1 MTTPFNPN
9 VISDMGFTPLDLVDI
24 TIGRVTAKVYPKI
37 TPTMQIFDHAHAWQ
51 INKTALYNLP
61 ADFKLIIDAFGAQ
74 LNATSTVKG
83 IMSGWKR
90 FFSDHWYNFN
100 HLMIMS
106 FHNLEG
112 RVINDTTTVA
122 TPRSSCPCRMGSSP
136 PVSRGMSSS
145 SGCNASL
152 ILPPSS
158 WLGRT
163 PLAQSFVRPIT
174 LSSPK
179 KLARWSTVIMGITL

>member
-74 LNATSTVKG
+74 LNATLTVEG
-83 IMSGWKR
+83 IVSDWK
-90 FFSDHWYNFN
+90 
-100 HLMIMS
+100 
-106 FHNLEG
+106 
-112 RVINDTTTVA
+112 
-122 TPRSSCPCRMGSSP
+122 
-136 PVSRGMSSS
+136 
-145 SGCNASL
+145 
-152 ILPPSS
+152 
-158 WLGRT
+158 
-163 PLAQSFVRPIT
+163 
-174 LSSPK
+174 
-179 KLARWSTVIMGITL
+179 